1 MASVK
6 IFTAMKTIQQEEYTK
21 LNRALHELEQILSC
35 MGVTEFTLTKDKH
48 NMKIDPSNDNI
59 DTELLDTFCN
69 NIDKLHHAK
78 FGSGIA
84 A

>member
-1 MASVK
+1 
-6 IFTAMKTIQQEEYTK
+6 MKTIQHEEYAR
-21 LNRALHELEQILSC
+21 LNRALHELEEILSC
-35 MGVTEFTLTKDKH
+35 MGVKEFTLSKDRH
-48 NMKIDPSNDNI
+48 NMKIDTSDDNI
-59 DTELLDTFCN
+59 DTDLLVSFCS